1 MKLKFS
7 LIIFPLLVGCARESL
22 TSKKQPAIENLCKT
36 QKSKIEVVPYDIRWP
51 EMFEEEKS
59 VILKSLNEN
68 CQAIYHIGST
78 SVPGLSAKPIVD
90 IIVIAKDRK
99 KSIINLEKAGYS
111 YKGEWNIPFKC
122 GFTKKKPYSV
132 NLHVFFD
139 PNHPEIELNLK
150 FRDYL
155 RVNSDACNK
164 YTAIKMQILQDKTSQ
179 QEVGKFSFPIY
190 TLRKGKFINNVL
202 KNIGFNRLRI
212 LKCLT
217 EDEWKKVKKFHKNY
231 YFDQQKIKDT
241 YHWSFNHQDHEH
253 FILYRGVEIIGYV
266 HIKFLPESNS
276 TFRIIIL
283 KEKDQNLYTYFSCI
297 IEKWL
302 KLHNYRNPAERKLI

>member
-99 KSIINLEKAGYS
+99 KI
-111 YKGEWNIPFKC
+111 
-122 GFTKKKPYSV
+122 
-132 NLHVFFD
+132 D
-139 PNHPEIELNLK
+139 
-150 FRDYL
+150 
-155 RVNSDACNK
+155 NK
-164 YTAIKMQILQDKTSQ
+164 S
-179 QEVGKFSFPIY
+179 
-190 TLRKGKFINNVL
+190 
-202 KNIGFNRLRI
+202 
-212 LKCLT
+212 
-217 EDEWKKVKKFHKNY
+217 
-231 YFDQQKIKDT
+231 
-241 YHWSFNHQDHEH
+241 
-253 FILYRGVEIIGYV
+253 
-266 HIKFLPESNS
+266 
-276 TFRIIIL
+276 
-283 KEKDQNLYTYFSCI
+283 
-297 IEKWL
+297 
-302 KLHNYRNPAERKLI
+302 